1 MVGSLTRQSEL
12 FFTPL
17 AQEITRLRDD
27 LLDAIDPVLDDGE
40 LIALVRQRLATR
52 HPRSHCTGRV
62 GIAPDR
68 LLRCCVLKHLKAWSF
83 RTLEGE
89 LRANLLY
96 RRFTRFDA
104 DRIPTYATFSRTFAL
119 LGPALT
125 TQIQQRTVQQARQ
138 AGVAP
143 GRKLRTDTTVVET
156 NIHHPTDSSQL
167 ADGIRVLTR
176 SMQRVG
182 QQCRAGAVQV
192 VDHARSVTRR
202 LLEIS
207 RAAKSQTAQGKA
219 RLTASYGK
227 LVALTR
233 RVTRQVTQLLADL
246 SAGQLPL
253 VGRAVTVVTQ
263 EAALRQYLPLVE
275 QVIAQTTERLIRG
288 NPHAEGKVLSLFEP
302 HTQVI
307 RKGKPHKPNEFG
319 RLVRIDAVEGGI
331 VSNYEVLPGNKADS
345 TSFLPA
351 LEQYIGTFGR
361 APRLATADRG
371 YFSAANETAAHTLG
385 VTRVAVPARGR
396 LSHTRA
402 TRQKERWF
410 RRGRRWRA
418 LIEGRIG
425 TLKNRFGLRRAT
437 YKGEAGFERYVGW
450 SVIANNLVTIARHRV
465 RRTTE
470 SGQ

>member
-1 MVGSLTRQSEL
+1 MLYWFHGRVPDAPISEL

-17 AQEITRLRDD
+17 
-27 LLDAIDPVLDDGE
+27 
-40 LIALVRQRLATR
+40 
-52 HPRSHCTGRV
+52 CTGRV
-62 GIAPDR
+62 GIAPAR

-89 LRANLLY
+89 RRANLLY

-143 GRKLRTDTTVVET
+143 GRTLRTDTPVVET

-233 RVTRQVTQLLADL
+233 RVTRQATQLLADL

-263 EAALRQYLPLVE
+263 EAALRQHP
-275 QVIAQTTERLIRG
+275 AARG
-288 NPHAEGKVLSLFEP
+288 AGHRPDH
-302 HTQVI
+302 
-307 RKGKPHKPNEFG
+307 
-319 RLVRIDAVEGGI
+319 
-331 VSNYEVLPGNKADS
+331 
-345 TSFLPA
+345 
-351 LEQYIGTFGR
+351 R
-361 APRLATADRG
+361 A
-371 YFSAANETAAHTLG
+371 
-385 VTRVAVPARGR
+385 AVPRQSARG
-396 LSHTRA
+396 
-402 TRQKERWF
+402 
-410 RRGRRWRA
+410 
-418 LIEGRIG
+418 
-425 TLKNRFGLRRAT
+425 
-437 YKGEAGFERYVGW
+437 
-450 SVIANNLVTIARHRV
+450 
-465 RRTTE
+465 
-470 SGQ
+470 GQGAQPV